1 MRGVRERGRRGV
13 VVAWSQQRGGVRGE
27 ERKAWEKG
35 GEGVKEGKSVGEK
48 GLGSDGG
55 RGVEGVR
62 ECEEGKVGEK

>member
-13 VVAWSQQRGGVRGE
+13 IVAWSQQNGRSERRTKKGMGGRRRGS
-27 ERKAWEKG
+27 ERR
-35 GEGVKEGKSVGEK
+35 KSVGEK